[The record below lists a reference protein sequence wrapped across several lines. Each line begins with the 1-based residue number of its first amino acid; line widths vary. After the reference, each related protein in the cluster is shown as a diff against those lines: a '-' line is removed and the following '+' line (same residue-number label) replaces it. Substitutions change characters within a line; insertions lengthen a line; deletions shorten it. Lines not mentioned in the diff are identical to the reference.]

1 MADSSLSQSGLIYP
15 SLLPD
20 EGLLYAATVSVT
32 AGGLVVQQE
41 RQQRVIL
48 NNAEERLAFPM
59 YSPAGQI
66 IYQRGFP
73 NSKGIWAVPFDGM
86 QVTGDP
92 FPVDPV
98 GSYPTVSSNGTLVY
112 RTVDEII
119 SFPPGRL
126 IWVDR
131 QGRVESVGDSRAG
144 LAFPALSPDGK
155 RVAFTA
161 TYQRNQDIWI
171 YDLQRDTPERL
182 TFDSHPEYF
191 PVWSPNGRWVAFQSY
206 RTSNSDIYIRVSDGS
221 GAGQMLVGGPGAD
234 RPPSFYIKAN
244 HPIRQSPNHP
254 IRQSSNHHFYRSSL

>member
-20 EGLLYAATVSVT
+20 EGLLYAATVSET

-48 NNAEERLAFPM
+48 NNAEERLAFP
-59 YSPAGQI
+59 
-66 IYQRGFP
+66 
-73 NSKGIWAVPFDGM
+73 
-86 QVTGDP
+86 
-92 FPVDPV
+92 
-98 GSYPTVSSNGTLVY
+98 
-112 RTVDEII
+112 
-119 SFPPGRL
+119 
-126 IWVDR
+126 
-131 QGRVESVGDSRAG
+131 
-144 LAFPALSPDGK
+144 ALSPDGK
-155 RVAFTA
+155 RVAITA

-191 PVWSPNGRWVAFQSY
+191 PVWAPNGRWVAFQSY